1 MFRGSSKNEYS
12 SGNLETG
19 DGEQLYLDSGTYM
32 HVPDLILGFLNV
44 LERVLI
50 GFVTIADG
58 KIFLIFSASVVFP

>member
-1 MFRGSSKNEYS
+1 MLG
-12 SGNLETG
+12 
-19 DGEQLYLDSGTYM
+19 SGTHL